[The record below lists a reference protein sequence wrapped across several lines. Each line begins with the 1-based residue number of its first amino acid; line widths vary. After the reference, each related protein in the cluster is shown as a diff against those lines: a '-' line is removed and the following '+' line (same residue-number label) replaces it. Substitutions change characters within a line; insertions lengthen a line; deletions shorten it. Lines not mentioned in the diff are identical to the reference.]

1 MGLRVALDVRTL
13 QRARPLLPGKGFS
26 CSVTVGGELSGHIDV
41 AVEHNALQ
49 LAYAWRPP
57 GSTVWTRG
65 TQRVPLTW
73 TRCHFGGTRPWFRCS
88 GCGGRAAKIY
98 LGRGAVFSCRRCLK
112 LGYRGQLESP
122 WRRAI
127 TKARELQM
135 QLGGGPSLL
144 DPFPSRP
151 PRMHRQ
157 TYNRLLVK
165 TIAAQEREIAL
176 DLDWLRTRYGVILG
190 PP

>member
-1 MGLRVALDVRTL
+1 
-13 QRARPLLPGKGFS
+13 
-26 CSVTVGGELSGHIDV
+26 
-41 AVEHNALQ
+41 
-49 LAYAWRPP
+49 
-57 GSTVWTRG
+57 
-65 TQRVPLTW
+65 
-73 TRCHFGGTRPWFRCS
+73 
-88 GCGGRAAKIY
+88 
-98 LGRGAVFSCRRCLK
+98 
-112 LGYRGQLESP
+112 
-122 WRRAI
+122 
-127 TKARELQM
+127 M